1 MKKTKQAACILLSL
15 ILLLG
20 LFPPVRVQASG
31 TVTISVSS
39 STVKVGD
46 TVTVTAWA
54 AGPNGEEAVAKL
66 GFNYDSGKFSF
77 VSCSQAEYSGG
88 SDGYVGVTGNNVSIT
103 LKATATGTAS
113 VTVSGSGGTSK
124 DGGTEFGE
132 LSAGGTKLTIQEGA
146 GGSQQEG
153 EGTDGAAEGGAD
165 NANKSG
171 DNSLSSLSISPGTLS
186 PSFQYSETN
195 YTASVAEDVTSVTVN
210 AKPSNEKATVE
221 SITGQSDLKPGQNT
235 VSVVVKAENGATATY
250 KIVVT
255 RGGEGGAAEGT
266 QETPE
271 ENQGEPTQGTSGG
284 ITINGHPFD
293 LAATIPDE
301 IVPKDFTKT
310 SMACQGQQV
319 EGLQFDKA
327 ALYLVYLT
335 TPSTEVKN
343 TLAVYD
349 EASGTFYPFRKVE
362 IGEKYM
368 ILLNPPAGAGP
379 SEEYTQSTA
388 SIEGFEGVPVFV
400 SGVVPASGTAA
411 APEGAE
417 AGNTDG
423 TGAGN
428 PEAAGNTEG
437 TGAGNPEGTGAE
449 GAATPEGTAA
459 PEFSLVYGA
468 SSAGNM
474 GWYQY
479 DAKDGFFQR
488 YVKTAVQEPAGD
500 PDAMD
505 SSAELESIKNSY
517 KDLEEQLK
525 ETKGSSRRNTA
536 IMVFLIAVLIVVI
549 VNLILRAR
557 SGDEEE
563 EDFFD
568 APPRSSRRSR
578 QEKAAAKEPKRREHK
593 RGRRDGEE
601 LKKLSRKH
609 SQEDMEEPEKPGRK
623 RQQDGIEEPGEPS
636 RRQIQEEQAVKM
648 GQRQAGEPGAKPAK
662 NPEPWEEIA
671 RQGKKLTQ
679 ETRAIMNKDVPK
691 KTSMPTIPKAPPV
704 PDDDFEVIDL
714 EDL

>member
-1 MKKTKQAACILLSL
+1 MKKSKQAAGILLSL
-15 ILLLG
+15 IILFG
-20 LFPPVRVQASG
+20 LFPPVKVQASG

-39 STVKVGD
+39 STVSVGD

-54 AGPNGEEAVAKL
+54 AGPNGEEAIAKL

-77 VSCSQAEYSGG
+77 VSCSQADYSGG
-88 SDGYVGVTGNNVSIT
+88 SEGYVGVTGNNVSIT

-124 DGGTEFGE
+124 DGSTEFGE

-146 GGSQQEG
+146 GGSQQEEAG
-153 EGTDGAAEGGAD
+153 EGTD

-195 YTASVAEDVTSVTVN
+195 YTAAVAEDVTSVAVD
-210 AKPSNEKATVE
+210 AKPSNGKATVE
-221 SITGQSDLKPGQNT
+221 SITGQGDLKPGQNT
-235 VSVVVKAENGATATY
+235 ISIVVKAENGTTATY

-255 RGGEGGAAEGT
+255 RGGEGGAPKEP
-266 QETPE
+266 ESPE
-271 ENQGEPTQGTSGG
+271 ENQGETVQGNPEG
-284 ITINGHPFD
+284 ITVGGHPFN

-301 IVPKDFTKT
+301 VVPKDFTKT
-310 SMACQGQQV
+310 EMACQGQQV

-327 ALYLVYLT
+327 ALFLVYLT

-343 TLAVYD
+343 MLAVYD

-368 ILLNPPAGAGP
+368 ILLNPPSGEGAVDG
-379 SEEYTQSTA
+379 YTQSA
-388 SIEGFEGVPVFV
+388 AAIEGFEGVPVFINGAV
-400 SGVVPASGTAA
+400 PSG
-411 APEGAE
+411 E
-417 AGNTDG
+417 
-423 TGAGN
+423 
-428 PEAAGNTEG
+428 
-437 TGAGNPEGTGAE
+437 
-449 GAATPEGTAA
+449 AATPEGTGEEGAGADGAAA
-459 PEFSLVYGA
+459 PEGTGAANQEFSLVYGV

-488 YVKTAVQEPAGD
+488 YVKAGVQEPAGE

-525 ETKGSSRRNTA
+525 ETKNTSRRNTA
-536 IMVFLIAVLIVVI
+536 IMVFVIAVLIVVI

-557 SGDEEE
+557 PEDDDEEE
-563 EDFFD
+563 FYD
-568 APPRSSRRSR
+568 APPRKTKRARPER
-578 QEKAAAKEPKRREHK
+578 TFGKEHKGREHK
-593 RGRRDGEE
+593 RMREGDSSPKKIGRKQMQDGTEE
-601 LKKLSRKH
+601 PRKARNK
-609 SQEDMEEPEKPGRK
+609 QVRGDMEEPKNLGSRQEELAG
-623 RQQDGIEEPGEPS
+623 RQQV
-636 RRQIQEEQAVKM
+636 QEGGPKLAKEQ
-648 GQRQAGEPGAKPAK
+648 
-662 NPEPWEEIA
+662 EPWEEIA
-671 RQGKKLTQ
+671 KQGRKLTQ
-679 ETRAIMNKDVPK
+679 ETRAIMNKEAK
-691 KTSMPTIPKAPPV
+691 KRTEMPTIPKAPPE
-704 PDDDFEVIDL
+704 PEDDFEVIDL

>member
-1 MKKTKQAACILLSL
+1 MKKTKQAAGILLSL

-153 EGTDGAAEGGAD
+153 EGTDGAAEDGAD

-319 EGLQFDKA
+319 EGL
-327 ALYLVYLT
+327 
-335 TPSTEVKN
+335 
-343 TLAVYD
+343 
-349 EASGTFYPFRKVE
+349 
-362 IGEKYM
+362 
-368 ILLNPPAGAGP
+368 
-379 SEEYTQSTA
+379 
-388 SIEGFEGVPVFV
+388 
-400 SGVVPASGTAA
+400 
-411 APEGAE
+411 
-417 AGNTDG
+417 
-423 TGAGN
+423 
-428 PEAAGNTEG
+428 
-437 TGAGNPEGTGAE
+437 
-449 GAATPEGTAA
+449 
-459 PEFSLVYGA
+459 
-468 SSAGNM
+468 
-474 GWYQY
+474 
-479 DAKDGFFQR
+479 
-488 YVKTAVQEPAGD
+488 
-500 PDAMD
+500 
-505 SSAELESIKNSY
+505 
-517 KDLEEQLK
+517 
-525 ETKGSSRRNTA
+525 
-536 IMVFLIAVLIVVI
+536 
-549 VNLILRAR
+549 
-557 SGDEEE
+557 
-563 EDFFD
+563 
-568 APPRSSRRSR
+568 
-578 QEKAAAKEPKRREHK
+578 
-593 RGRRDGEE
+593 
-601 LKKLSRKH
+601 
-609 SQEDMEEPEKPGRK
+609 
-623 RQQDGIEEPGEPS
+623 
-636 RRQIQEEQAVKM
+636 
-648 GQRQAGEPGAKPAK
+648 
-662 NPEPWEEIA
+662 
-671 RQGKKLTQ
+671 
-679 ETRAIMNKDVPK
+679 
-691 KTSMPTIPKAPPV
+691 
-704 PDDDFEVIDL
+704 
-714 EDL
+714 